1 LKTYEYE
8 MHCNGEPVASVAAT
22 TVRDAMREMGHYL
35 SQYQADG
42 PIEVYR
48 VERTLVA
55 SFPQWAGENPNS
67 QEAP

>member
-1 LKTYEYE
+1 MGYEAE
-8 MHCNGEPVASVAAT
+8 MHCNGELVAAVEAPT
-22 TVRDAMREMGHYL
+22 MPEAMAEMGRYL
-35 SQYQADG
+35 MQYQADG

-55 SFPQWAGENPNS
+55 SFPQWPRENPNS